1 MAPTVGLARSS
12 FMRTMSFQSTTKF
25 LPGSK
30 LFLGS
35 LEYLTDK
42 FGNLSLQELESSK
55 VIRSG
60 TGCLPPAPARVGL
73 INEAQ
78 LKFGPLGEMD
88 TDPVEDRADHTLAA

>member
-12 FMRTMSFQSTTKF
+12 FVRTMSFQSITKF

-42 FGNLSLQELESSK
+42 FGNLSLQEPESSK
-55 VIRSG
+55 VIRSV

-78 LKFGPLGEMD
+78 LKLGPLGEMD
-88 TDPVEDRADHTLAA
+88 TVDHTLAA